1 MHQQLPRTAQREES
15 LFQRRP
21 EGRQK
26 KKNLD
31 AAISSEAQTIAGAAK
46 VVTH

>member
-1 MHQQLPRTAQREES
+1 MHQQLPRTERKKSAKNTRQR
-15 LFQRRP
+15 
-21 EGRQK
+21 

-31 AAISSEAQTIAGAAK
+31 AAISSEAETIAGAAK